1 MTRPATGASPA
12 TGACPTTGAFIAA
25 VRRDLAPLADAER
38 AAGQAAYLKTDE
50 PMLGV
55 QVPEVRKV
63 ARGAAREAGFTTTG
77 EVIDAT
83 RTLWDGARNR
93 EERRAAIGLLQAG
106 VVKRLVTPAVMDL
119 VKHMVTTGAWWDLVD
134 DVVKVQLIVRDHDR
148 GGEDARMRAW
158 ARDGNMWVRRYAIL
172 HQLQAK
178 TATDTALLADVVEAN
193 VADGEFFIRK
203 AIGWALRDYAKT
215 DPDWVRDFVA
225 AHPDLSPLSRRE
237 ATKHL

>member
-1 MTRPATGASPA
+1 MSVDVLLATIRSALPAVADPANAAPMQRYMKSALPFHGVSMPVLRRTVRPL
-12 TGACPTTGAFIAA
+12 IAA
-25 VRRDLAPLADAER
+25 HPLPDRATWER
-38 AAGQAAYLKTDE
+38 A
-50 PMLGV
+50 V
-55 QVPEVRKV
+55 
-63 ARGAAREAGFTTTG
+63 
-77 EVIDAT
+77 
-83 RTLWDGARNR
+83 RTLYAEASHR
-93 EERRAAIGLLQAG
+93 EERYAALELAGHRLYRAHRDVDALPLFAW
-106 VVKRLVTPAVMDL
+106 LVSE
-119 VKHMVTTGAWWDLVD
+119 GAWWDLVD